1 MRQEILRM
9 ERVTVTEQGRE
20 LLNNFNFQ
28 MFKGEVM
35 GLVPLDSYGLEEFVD
50 CLQNNRP
57 LLYGRVYLREKLV
70 NTYAG
75 QTRSRN
81 NVYMISKSETLIDSL
96 PGADNVFL
104 IRKGYKGFWI
114 KDRLIRRQLM
124 LLLEESGVEINPA
137 KKVSELTTLEKDV
150 IGIAKA
156 AVAKADLV
164 ILRDV
169 GSSLWP
175 EDKMKLDKVIRGY
188 ARKGLS
194 FIYISTKPEEL
205 SRFCDRVSVMSH
217 GRIIKVLEKEEI
229 AENLEKHYFFPYQ
242 LLKTRKTQEE
252 DQGEKVFRCEKMSH
266 RSIRNMTF
274 DVGRGEGLLIHDY
287 NNVDWKDFID
297 VLSGAKPQSGSV
309 WWKGKE
315 KDKEKRKI
323 GVILENP
330 AETMLYPEMSYE
342 DNLCLCLD
350 DKVEHLWR
358 SRKKRKSIA
367 REVAGRE
374 ITCKVKDLSLEE
386 KYNLIYHKILLQ
398 KPEIIFCFFP
408 YRNVDVNLQRFIN
421 TFLKRYLAKGIAV
434 VIITMDVMDGVSIA
448 DRILLFGKN
457 ESRLIFDR
465 KDFEQ
470 ILSDRKK
477 PFLWKFRQI
486 LCIPLRCS
494 IGALR
499 DVVREVQNSF
509 DRCPANLRWLE
520 RRLLPARSEHKSAC
534 RSPRRRLKDNG
545 SSPPEK
551 CFRDVPNIDR
561 FRS

>member
-81 NVYMISKSETLIDSL
+81 NVYMISKSKTLIDSL

-477 PFLWKFRQI
+477 PFLW
-486 LCIPLRCS
+486 
-494 IGALR
+494 
-499 DVVREVQNSF
+499 
-509 DRCPANLRWLE
+509 
-520 RRLLPARSEHKSAC
+520 
-534 RSPRRRLKDNG
+534 
-545 SSPPEK
+545 
-551 CFRDVPNIDR
+551 
-561 FRS
+561 

>member
-205 SRFCDRVSVMSH
+205 SRFATGSLSCPTEGSSRCW
-217 GRIIKVLEKEEI
+217 
-229 AENLEKHYFFPYQ
+229 
-242 LLKTRKTQEE
+242 RKRRSQRTW
-252 DQGEKVFRCEKMSH
+252 
-266 RSIRNMTF
+266 RSI
-274 DVGRGEGLLIHDY
+274 I
-287 NNVDWKDFID
+287 
-297 VLSGAKPQSGSV
+297 
-309 WWKGKE
+309 
-315 KDKEKRKI
+315 
-323 GVILENP
+323 
-330 AETMLYPEMSYE
+330 
-342 DNLCLCLD
+342 
-350 DKVEHLWR
+350 
-358 SRKKRKSIA
+358 
-367 REVAGRE
+367 
-374 ITCKVKDLSLEE
+374 
-386 KYNLIYHKILLQ
+386 
-398 KPEIIFCFFP
+398 
-408 YRNVDVNLQRFIN
+408 
-421 TFLKRYLAKGIAV
+421 
-434 VIITMDVMDGVSIA
+434 
-448 DRILLFGKN
+448 
-457 ESRLIFDR
+457 
-465 KDFEQ
+465 
-470 ILSDRKK
+470 
-477 PFLWKFRQI
+477 
-486 LCIPLRCS
+486 
-494 IGALR
+494 
-499 DVVREVQNSF
+499 
-509 DRCPANLRWLE
+509 
-520 RRLLPARSEHKSAC
+520 
-534 RSPRRRLKDNG
+534 
-545 SSPPEK
+545 SSPIS
-551 CFRDVPNIDR
+551 C
-561 FRS
+561 